1 MLPEWLGNETWLAW
15 GVGLLIGFPFLMI
28 LFGEMLYRIENN
40 DKDNNNRHRF
50 LFNAQYF
57 VLPSLVLYLLLTQ
70 VIGLTHD
77 HIVIKVIASIFW
89 ISFLYL
95 IISSFNLFWQSKAL
109 NDDSW
114 QSRVP
119 TLVLNIARLFFILLG
134 VALIVSTIWGIDLG
148 QMLAALGVGSIVL
161 GLALQDTL
169 GSLFAGIT
177 LISARQF
184 QVGDWLK
191 TGDVT
196 GQVTAINWHSVTLKT
211 FEGDS
216 LVIPNSMLARETF
229 HNLSRPSKAHM
240 ERITIQFC
248 EDHPPNQVRTALLEA
263 AHNTP
268 GVLKDPPPKVFLKQ
282 LADDAG
288 HYEAQ
293 LYFDDYANYDVLYDE
308 YLTRAWYAAN
318 RHGVVFPFED
328 HLLFQARATEM
339 DQGTDDTIDEEQLV
353 DKLIELETFS
363 LSKEELNTLTE
374 GVKIQRFGI
383 GEQFIYINQETQ
395 GLYVVLTGKANKS
408 TYDQQNNEQN
418 MGTAH
423 PGDLIGLVATIRH
436 DGSLLNAYAEQ
447 DTQLAILQ
455 SEAVKSVL
463 KSNPQFA
470 QSLEQG
476 IEDRL
481 KSLLAIQHKGSSN
494 QANTTITAD
503 NKVIN
508 LKDVLRQK

>member
-1 MLPEWLGNETWLAW
+1 MPEWLGNETWLAW
-15 GVGLLIGFPFLMI
+15 GIGLLIGFPFLMI
-28 LFGEMLYRIENN
+28 LFGEMLYRIEGR
-40 DKDNNNRHRF
+40 NNNRRSF

-57 VLPSLVLYLLLTQ
+57 VLPSLVLYLLMTQ
-70 VIGLTHD
+70 VMGLTHE
-77 HIVIKVIASIFW
+77 HIIIKIIASIFW
-89 ISFLYL
+89 VSFLYL
-95 IISSFNLFWQSKAL
+95 VVSSFNLFWQTRA
-109 NDDSW
+109 NNEDSW

-134 VALIVSTIWGIDLG
+134 VALVVSTIWEVDLG

-196 GQVTAINWHSVTLKT
+196 GQVTSINWHSVTLKT
-211 FEGDS
+211 FEDDS
-216 LVIPNSMLARETF
+216 LVIPNSMLAGETF
-229 HNLSRPSKAHM
+229 HNLSRPSRVHM

-248 EDHPPNQVRTALLEA
+248 EDHPPNQVRNALLEA

-268 GVLKDPPPKVFLKQ
+268 SVLKEPPPKVLLKQ

-293 LYFDDYANYDVLYDE
+293 LYFNDYANYDTLYDD

-328 HLLFQARATEM
+328 HLLFQARAAEM
-339 DQGTDDTIDEEQLV
+339 DQGKDDTIDEAQLV
-353 DKLIELETFS
+353 DTLIELDTFS
-363 LSKEELNTLTE
+363 LSKQELETLTE
-374 GVKIQRFGI
+374 NATIQRFGI
-383 GEQFIYINQETQ
+383 GEQFIHIHQETK
-395 GLYVVLTGKANKS
+395 GLYVVLTGKARKTTTDLHENKH
-408 TYDQQNNEQN
+408 N
-418 MGTAH
+418 MGSAY
-423 PGDLIGLVATIRH
+423 PGDLIGLVSVIRH
-436 DGSLLNAYAEQ
+436 DESMLNVYAEQ

-455 SEAVKSVL
+455 SDAVKSVL
-463 KSNPQFA
+463 KSNHQFA
-470 QSLEQG
+470 LTLEQG
-476 IEDRL
+476 IETRL
-481 KSLLAIQHKGSSN
+481 KSLRAIQHKSQHK
-494 QANTTITAD
+494 QAISATEID
-503 NKVIN
+503 NKVVS
-508 LKDVLRQK
+508 LKDILRQK

>member
-1 MLPEWLGNETWLAW
+1 MMPEWLGNETWLAW

-28 LFGEMLYRIENN
+28 LFGEMLYRIEGRNQ
-40 DKDNNNRHRF
+40 KDNNRHRF
-50 LFNAQYF
+50 LVNAQFF
-57 VLPSLVLYLLLTQ
+57 VLPSLVIYLLLTQ
-70 VIGLTHD
+70 VMGLTHD
-77 HIVIKVIASIFW
+77 HIVIKVVASIFW

-95 IISSFNLFWQSKAL
+95 IVSSFNLFWQSKAT

-134 VALIVSTIWGIDLG
+134 VALIVSTIWEIDLG

-211 FEGDS
+211 FEDDS
-216 LVIPNSMLARETF
+216 LVIPNSMLAGETF
-229 HNLSRPSKAHM
+229 HNLSRPSKHHM
-240 ERITIQFC
+240 ERITIDFC
-248 EDHPPNQVRTALLEA
+248 EDHPPNQVRNALLEA

-268 GVLKDPPPKVFLKQ
+268 GVLKDPAPKILLKK

-288 HYEAQ
+288 GYEAQ
-293 LYFDDYANYDVLYDE
+293 LYFDDYADIDKIYDD
-308 YLTRAWYAAN
+308 YLTRAWYAAK

-339 DQGTDDTIDEEQLV
+339 DQGKDDTIEAEQLV
-353 DKLIELETFS
+353 DTLLALAPFSLSRTELET
-363 LSKEELNTLTE
+363 LTI
-374 GVKIQRFGI
+374 GASIQRFGI
-383 GEQFIYINQETQ
+383 GEQFIYNNQETD
-395 GLYVVLTGKANKS
+395 GLYVVLTGKARKT
-408 TYDQQNNEQN
+408 TYDYQNQQQN
-418 MGTAH
+418 MGSAY
-423 PGDLIGLVATIRH
+423 PGDLIGLIATIRH
-436 DGSLLNAYAEQ
+436 DESMINAYAEQ

-455 SEAVKSVL
+455 NNAVKSVL
-463 KSNPQFA
+463 KTNAKFA
-470 QSLEQG
+470 SALEQG
-476 IEDRL
+476 IETRL
-481 KSLLAIQHKGSSN
+481 KSLQAVQHKGQHN
-494 QANTTITAD
+494 NTTSTTEIH
-503 NKVIN
+503 NKVVS